1 MLYRLRQRTGDEGG
15 FTLIELLVVIL
26 IIGILAAIAL
36 PSFLSQKN
44 KAYAAQAEEM
54 ARSMAT
60 AMETYATNNE
70 GSYANA
76 TLAQLH
82 TIEPTIPTT
91 TSGTKTHPKSTTP
104 EVTGGTEYKVSVIAE
119 PVGTEFYV
127 LRKSNGES
135 EYKCTPANTTNG
147 CPSSGEW

>member
-44 KAYAAQAEEM
+44 KATAAQAEEM

-60 AMETYATNNE
+60 AMETYATNHE
-70 GSYANA
+70 GSYTGG
-76 TLAQLH
+76 TLAELH
-82 TIEPTIPTT
+82 AIEPTIP
-91 TSGTKTHPKSTTP
+91 SPGVATKTHPEPTT
-104 EVTGGTEYKVSVIAE
+104 VTGSTYTVTAVAE
-119 PVGTEFYV
+119 PGGAEFKV
-127 LRKSNGES
+127 IREANGETK
-135 EYKCTPANTTNG
+135 YTCAPANTTNG

>member
-1 MLYRLRQRTGDEGG
+1 LLRFSKRAGDEGG

-26 IIGILAAIAL
+26 VIGILAAIAM

-54 ARSMAT
+54 ARSEAT
-60 AMETYATNNE
+60 AMETWATNHE
-70 GSYANA
+70 GSYVGA
-76 TLAQLH
+76 TLAELH

-91 TSGTKTHPKSTTP
+91 TSGTKTHPKGQP
-104 EVTGGTEYKVSVIAE
+104 EEVSGSSYKVAVITE
-119 PVGTEFYV
+119 PVGTEFV
-127 LRKSNGES
+127 VKRKPNGES
-135 EYKCTPANTTNG
+135 EYTCTPPNSTNG